1 MSLSSMG
8 VYICF
13 WKILISLSLHKVQ
26 GSHMQSTHVFKT
38 TTQTFG
44 KYDSF
49 IFDLFYFL
57 MRIFILNYRLINF
70 TNQTFALLLIVG
82 DINPHDALLCILNL

>member
-26 GSHMQSTHVFKT
+26 GSHMQSTHVFTT

-44 KYDSF
+44 KYNSF
-49 IFDLFYFL
+49 IFDLFWLSYKDFDSKL
-57 MRIFILNYRLINF
+57 Q
-70 TNQTFALLLIVG
+70 TN
-82 DINPHDALLCILNL
+82 